1 MLYVLH
7 TVHIHSCYKPLSI
20 IMVIKN
26 PRLSQLTLSKYL
38 YIKFLF
44 KEKLSGKK
52 IYIQKWDGEK
62 NQRYVSCKITPP
74 PFFSNTFQEIKN

>member
-1 MLYVLH
+1 
-7 TVHIHSCYKPLSI
+7 
-20 IMVIKN
+20 MVIKN
-26 PRLSQLTLSKYL
+26 PRLYQLTLSKYL

-74 PFFSNTFQEIKN
+74 PFFFKFISGNKELIWICMS